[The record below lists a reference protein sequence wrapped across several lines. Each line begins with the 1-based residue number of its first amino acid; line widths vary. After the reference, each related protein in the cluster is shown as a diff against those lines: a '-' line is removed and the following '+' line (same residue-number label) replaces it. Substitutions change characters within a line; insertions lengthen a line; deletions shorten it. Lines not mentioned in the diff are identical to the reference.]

1 MGYKSG
7 SKLTVAASLA
17 KRTRLGLVLSFLVG
31 TLAGLTAQQD
41 QIEDVYLPDLGIVIE
56 PGQLD
61 SIVRTDSAYQLGNAG
76 LLIGKE
82 APGAD
87 FIESTREL
95 RSVLDDLSGKIN
107 ALESSL
113 DEDVEAVR
121 LENERL
127 RELIRKIQTDRIEN
141 EVALIAENHSEVIV
155 SSPSEPA
162 QARLPA
168 NPSYRQVLS
177 AYWAGYFQDVI
188 TLSQALED
196 SVLSTDQETQL
207 AYWCADAHYQQGQ
220 FDDALQSLEKIPLN
234 EHELA
239 DDTIVLQGLIFLK
252 QGRIQEARSRF
263 QFIISSYP
271 ASEYQRLAEL
281 TIKELNQL

>member
-1 MGYKSG
+1 M
-7 SKLTVAASLA
+7 TVAALLA
-17 KRTRLGLVLSFLVG
+17 TRTRLGLALGFLLG
-31 TLAGLTAQQD
+31 ALAGLTAQQN
-41 QIEDVYLPDLGIVIE
+41 QAEDVYLPDLGIVIE
-56 PGQLD
+56 PSQLD
-61 SIVRTDSAYQLGNAG
+61 SLTRTDSTYRPGNAG

-95 RSVLDDLSGKIN
+95 RLVLDDLSGKIN

-127 RELIRKIQTDRIEN
+127 RELIRKIQTDRKEN
-141 EVALIAENHSEVIV
+141 EVALIAEDRSEVIV
-155 SSPSEPA
+155 PSPAEPA
-162 QARLPA
+162 HPALPA
-168 NPSYRQVLS
+168 DPSYRHVLA

-196 SVLSTDQETQL
+196 SVLSAEQETQL

-220 FDDALQSLEKIPLN
+220 FDDALQSLEKIPLT

-239 DDTIVLQGLIFLK
+239 DDTIVLQGLIYLK
-252 QGRIQEARSRF
+252 QGKIQEARSRF
-263 QFIISSYP
+263 QSIISSYP